1 MANREL
7 LNKHLLSWIKYFI
20 CLLISFLSTSV
31 YAKEIIVLTVNGV
44 INPPHAEYTI
54 KGIQKAHEQNAE
66 AVIIQL
72 DTPGGL
78 DTSMRSI
85 IKEMLNSQIPI
96 VVYVSPKGA
105 RAASAGAFITL
116 AAHIAAMAPG
126 TNIGAAHPVA
136 MGGEK
141 MDKTMAEKIT
151 NDAVAYIKSIAK
163 QRGRNIEWA
172 EQAVRKS
179 ISSTETE
186 ALKLKVIDLIADDLN
201 SLMKDI
207 NGMKVKTARGE
218 VTLNTKTAKINKI
231 EMNFRE
237 KLLNFISDPNIAYI
251 LLMIGIYG
259 IIFELS
265 NPGAILPGVIG
276 AISLILAFYSL
287 QTLPINYAAAGLILL
302 GVILFILE
310 LKFTSHGLLTLGGV
324 ICFIL
329 GSIMLFDTA
338 NPLFKLS
345 LSVIIPVTL
354 VTALFFGVLLRLAY
368 KAHKRK
374 PVTGVEELI
383 GLKGIA
389 KTDIDRHRGMVM
401 VHGELWQAVS
411 DEEIKK
417 DEEIIVEEVKG
428 LTLKVRRA
436 N

>member
-1 MANREL
+1 MKKL
-7 LNKHLLSWIKYFI
+7 LFFLIILS
-20 CLLISFLSTSV
+20 ISVFPVKTF
-31 YAKEIIVLTVNGV
+31 AKDIIVLTVNGV
-44 INPPHAEYTI
+44 INPPHAEYII
-54 KGIQKAHEQNAE
+54 KGIKKAHEINAE

-85 IKEMLNSQIPI
+85 IKEMLNSQIPV

-126 TNIGAAHPVA
+126 TNIGAAHPVTV
-136 MGGEK
+136 GEK
-141 MDKTMAEKIT
+141 MDKTMAEKVT

-163 QRGRNIEWA
+163 QKGRNVEWA

-179 ISSTETE
+179 ISSPETE
-186 ALKLKVIDLIADDLN
+186 ALKVGIIDLIAEDLQ
-201 SLMKDI
+201 SLVKEI
-207 NGMKVKTARGE
+207 NGKKVKTIVGE
-218 VTLNTKTAKINKI
+218 KIINTKEAKIYEIK
-231 EMNFRE
+231 MNFRE
-237 KLLNFISDPNIAYI
+237 RLLNFISDPNIAYI

-265 NPGAILPGVIG
+265 NPGAIFPGVIG

-287 QTLPINYAAAGLILL
+287 QALPINYAAAGLILL

-310 LKFTSHGLLTLGGV
+310 LKITSHGLLTLGGI

-329 GSIMLFDTA
+329 GSLMLFDTA

-354 VTALFFGVLLRLAY
+354 VTALFFGILLRLAY
-368 KAHKRK
+368 KAYKRK

-389 KTDIDRHRGMVM
+389 KTDIDSRKGMVM

-411 DEEIKK
+411 DEKINK
-417 DEEIIVEEVKG
+417 DEEIIVEEIKG
-428 LTLKVRRA
+428 LTLKVRKA
-436 N
+436 E

>member
-1 MANREL
+1 MAKKVL
-7 LNKHLLSWIKYFI
+7 LDKIVLVLVNTLIFLLFVFFS
-20 CLLISFLSTSV
+20 ISA
-31 YAKEIIVLTVNGV
+31 YAKEIIVLTIDGV
-44 INPPHAEYTI
+44 INPPHAEYTV
-54 KGIQKAHEQNAE
+54 KGIKKAHEQNAE

-78 DTSMRSI
+78 DTSMRI
-85 IKEMLNSQIPI
+85 IVKEILNSQIPI
-96 VVYVSPKGA
+96 IVYVSPKGA

-116 AAHIAAMAPG
+116 AAHVAAMAPG

-136 MGGEK
+136 LGEK
-141 MDKTMAEKIT
+141 MDKKMAEKIT

-172 EQAVRKS
+172 ENAVRKS

-186 ALKLKVIDLIADDLN
+186 ALKLKVIDLIADNLETLIKDLH
-201 SLMKDI
+201 
-207 NGMKVKTARGE
+207 GMKVKTLRGE

-237 KLLNFISDPNIAYI
+237 KFLNFISDPNIAYI

-287 QTLPINYAAAGLILL
+287 QTLPLNYAAVGLILL

-310 LKFTSHGLLTLGGV
+310 LKFTSYGLLTLGGIV
-324 ICFIL
+324 CFIL

-345 LSVIIPVTL
+345 LSVIIPVTI

-383 GLKGIA
+383 GLQGVA
-389 KTDIDRHRGMVM
+389 KTDIDSQRGMVM

-417 DEEIIVEEVKG
+417 DEEIIVEEVRG
-428 LTLKVRRA
+428 LTLKVRRK

>member
-1 MANREL
+1 MKKLACFL
-7 LNKHLLSWIKYFI
+7 VFCFLI
-20 CLLISFLSTSV
+20 CFQTSV
-31 YAKEIIVLTVNGV
+31 QAKEIIVLTVNGV
-44 INPPHAEYTI
+44 INPPQSEYVT
-54 KGIQKAHEQNAE
+54 KGIKKAHEKETE

-85 IKEMLNSQIPI
+85 VKEMMNSQIPV

-116 AAHIAAMAPG
+116 AAHIAAMSPG

-136 MGGEK
+136 IGEK

-163 QRGRNIEWA
+163 ERGRNTNWA

-186 ALKLKVIDLIADDLN
+186 ALKLKVIDLIAEDLN
-201 SLMKDI
+201 SLIKQI
-207 NGMKVKTARGE
+207 NGMKVKTLKGE
-218 VTLNTKTAKINKI
+218 ITLNTKTAKVNRID
-231 EMNFRE
+231 MNFRE
-237 KLLNFISDPNIAYI
+237 KLLKFISDPNIAYI

-302 GVILFILE
+302 GVLLFILE
-310 LKFTSHGLLTLGGV
+310 LKFPSHGLLTLGGI
-324 ICFIL
+324 ICFML

-345 LSVIIPVTL
+345 LSVIIPVTA
-354 VTALFFGVLLRLAY
+354 VTALFFGVMLRLVY

-383 GLKGIA
+383 GLKGVA
-389 KTDIDRHRGMVM
+389 KTDINSYSGMVM
-401 VHGELWQAVS
+401 VHGELWQAIS
-411 DEEIKK
+411 DENIKK
-417 DEEIIVEEVKG
+417 DEEVVVEEVRG
-428 LTLKVRRA
+428 LTLKVRKLS
-436 N
+436 

>member
-1 MANREL
+1 MKKL
-7 LNKHLLSWIKYFI
+7 LFF
-20 CLLISFLSTSV
+20 LIIFSISV
-31 YAKEIIVLTVNGV
+31 FPVKTFAKDIIVLTVNGV
-44 INPPHAEYTI
+44 INPPHAEYII
-54 KGIQKAHEQNAE
+54 KGIKKAHEINAE

-85 IKEMLNSQIPI
+85 IKEMLNSQIPV

-126 TNIGAAHPVA
+126 TNIGAAHPVTV
-136 MGGEK
+136 GEK
-141 MDKTMAEKIT
+141 MDKTMAEKVT

-163 QRGRNIEWA
+163 QKGRNVEWA

-179 ISSTETE
+179 ISSPETE
-186 ALKLKVIDLIADDLN
+186 ALKVGIIDLIAEDLQ
-201 SLMKDI
+201 SLVKEI
-207 NGMKVKTARGE
+207 NGKKVKTIAGE
-218 VTLNTKTAKINKI
+218 KIINTKEAKIYEIK
-231 EMNFRE
+231 MNFRE

-265 NPGAILPGVIG
+265 NPGAIFPGVIG

-287 QTLPINYAAAGLILL
+287 QALPINYAAAGLILL

-310 LKFTSHGLLTLGGV
+310 LKITSHGLLTLGGI

-329 GSIMLFDTA
+329 GSLMLFDTA

-354 VTALFFGVLLRLAY
+354 VTALFFGILLRLAY
-368 KAHKRK
+368 KAYKRK

-389 KTDIDRHRGMVM
+389 KTDIDSRKGMVM

-411 DEEIKK
+411 DEKINK
-417 DEEIIVEEVKG
+417 DEEVIVEEIMG
-428 LTLKVRRA
+428 LTLKVRKA
-436 N
+436 E

>member
-1 MANREL
+1 MVKN
-7 LNKHLLSWIKYFI
+7 F
-20 CLLISFLSTSV
+20 LIFVLVFTFYVSCAH
-31 YAKEIIVLTVNGV
+31 AKEIIVLTVNGV

-54 KGIQKAHEQNAE
+54 KGIKKAHEDNAE
-66 AVIIQL
+66 AVIIEL

-78 DTSMRSI
+78 DSSMRSI
-85 IKEMLNSQIPI
+85 VKEMLNSQIPI
-96 VVYVSPKGA
+96 IVYVSPKGA
-105 RAASAGAFITL
+105 RAASAGAFITI

-136 MGGEK
+136 IGEK
-141 MDKTMAEKIT
+141 MDKTMAEKMT

-163 QRGRNIEWA
+163 QRGRNTEWA

-186 ALKLKVIDLIADDLN
+186 ALKLRVIDLVADDLN
-201 SLMKDI
+201 SLIKKID
-207 NGMKVKTARGE
+207 GMKVKTVRGE
-218 VTLNTKTAKINKI
+218 VTLNTKSAKINKI

-237 KLLNFISDPNIAYI
+237 RLLNFISDPNIAYI

-265 NPGAILPGVIG
+265 NPGAILPGIIG

-310 LKFTSHGLLTLGGV
+310 LKMPSHGLLTLGGI

-345 LSVIIPVTL
+345 LSVIIPVSL
-354 VTALFFGVLLRLAY
+354 ITALFFGVLLRLAY

-383 GLKGIA
+383 GLSGIA
-389 KTDIDRHRGMVM
+389 KTDIDAHQGMIM
-401 VHGELWQAVS
+401 VHGELWQARS
-411 DEEIKK
+411 DEPIKK
-417 DEEIIVEEVKG
+417 DEEVVVEEVQG
-428 LTLKVRRA
+428 LTLKVRKKV
-436 N
+436 

>member
-1 MANREL
+1 MKE
-7 LNKHLLSWIKYFI
+7 KIKYFI
-20 CLLISFLSTSV
+20 LSLIMLSLCSSA
-31 YAKEIIVLTVNGV
+31 YAKDIIVLTVNGV

-54 KGIQKAHEQNAE
+54 KGIKMAHETNAE

-85 IKEMLNSQIPI
+85 VKEMLNSQIPI
-96 VVYVSPKGA
+96 IVYVSPKGA

-136 MGGEK
+136 VGEK
-141 MDKTMAEKIT
+141 MDKTMAEKVT

-163 QRGRNIEWA
+163 QRGRNTEWA
-172 EQAVRKS
+172 QEAVRKS

-186 ALKLKVIDLIADDLN
+186 ALKLKVIDLIADDLD
-201 SLMKDI
+201 SLIRDI
-207 NGMKVKTARGE
+207 HGMRVKTVRGE
-218 VTLNTKTAKINKI
+218 FVLNTKSAKINKI

-237 KLLNFISDPNIAYI
+237 RLLNFITDPNIAYI

-265 NPGAILPGVIG
+265 NPGSILPGVIG

-310 LKFTSHGLLTLGGV
+310 LKITSHGLLTLGGV

-389 KTDIDRHRGMVM
+389 KTDIDSHGGMVM
-401 VHGELWQAVS
+401 VHGELWQARSRV
-411 DEEIKK
+411 EIKK
-417 DEEIIVEEVKG
+417 DEEVIVEEVQG
-428 LTLKVRRA
+428 LTLIVRKA
-436 N
+436 S

>member
-1 MANREL
+1 MNL
-7 LNKHLLSWIKYFI
+7 FFLI
-20 CLLISFLSTSV
+20 LLILIFSFKFA
-31 YAKEIIVLTVNGV
+31 YAKDIVVLTVNGV
-44 INPPHAEYTI
+44 INPPHAEYVT
-54 KGIQKAHEQNAE
+54 KGIKKAHEINAE

-85 IKEMLNSQIPI
+85 VKEIMNSQLPV

-116 AAHIAAMAPG
+116 AAHIAAMSPG

-136 MGGEK
+136 IGEK
-141 MDKTMAEKIT
+141 MDKKMAEKIT

-163 QRGRNIEWA
+163 ERGRNISWA

-179 ISSTETE
+179 ISSTESE
-186 ALKLKVIDLIADDLN
+186 ALKLGVIDLIAEDLD
-201 SLMKDI
+201 SLIKQI
-207 NGMKVKTARGE
+207 NGKKVKTVKGE
-218 VTLNTKTAKINKI
+218 ITLNTKAAKINRVD
-231 EMNFRE
+231 MNFRE
-237 KLLNFISDPNIAYI
+237 KFLNFISDPNIAYI

-265 NPGAILPGVIG
+265 NPGAIFPGVIG

-310 LKFTSHGLLTLGGV
+310 LKFPSHGLLTLGGI
-324 ICFIL
+324 ICFAL
-329 GSIMLFDTA
+329 GSLMLFDTA

-345 LSVIIPVTL
+345 LSVIIPVTI

-383 GLKGIA
+383 GLKGVA
-389 KTDIDRHRGMVM
+389 KTDINSQNGMVM
-401 VHGELWQAVS
+401 VHGELWQAIS

-417 DEEIIVEEVKG
+417 DEEVVVEEVIG
-428 LTLKVRRA
+428 LTLKVRKLS
-436 N
+436 

>member
-1 MANREL
+1 MIE
-7 LNKHLLSWIKYFI
+7 KIKYAIFP
-20 CLLISFLSTSV
+20 LLILLLFSSAH
-31 YAKEIIVLTVNGV
+31 AKEIIVLTVNGV

-54 KGIQKAHEQNAE
+54 KGIKKAHETKAE

-85 IKEMLNSQIPI
+85 VKEMLNSQIPI

-136 MGGEK
+136 IGEK
-141 MDKTMAEKIT
+141 MDKTMAEKVT

-186 ALKLKVIDLIADDLN
+186 ALKLKVIDLIADDLD
-201 SLMKDI
+201 SLIKEI
-207 NGMKVKTARGE
+207 NGMKVKTVYGE

-237 KLLNFISDPNIAYI
+237 RLLNFISDPNIAYI

-345 LSVIIPVTL
+345 LSVIIPVTA
-354 VTALFFGVLLRLAY
+354 VTAMFFGILLRLAY

-383 GLKGIA
+383 GMKGIA
-389 KTDIDRHRGMVM
+389 KTDIDRQRGMVM
-401 VHGELWQAVS
+401 VHGELWQAIS
-411 DEEIKK
+411 DHEIKK
-417 DEEIIVEEVKG
+417 DEEIIVEEVIG
-428 LTLKVRRA
+428 LTLKVRKA
-436 N
+436 E

>member
-1 MANREL
+1 MRD
-7 LNKHLLSWIKYFI
+7 KIKYFI
-20 CLLISFLSTSV
+20 FSLIMLLFCNSAH
-31 YAKEIIVLTVNGV
+31 AKQIIVLTVNGV
-44 INPPHAEYTI
+44 INPPHAEYAI
-54 KGIQKAHEQNAE
+54 KGIKMAHEKNAE

-85 IKEMLNSQIPI
+85 VKEMLNSQIPI

-116 AAHIAAMAPG
+116 ASHIAAMAPG

-136 MGGEK
+136 IGEK

-186 ALKLKVIDLIADDLN
+186 ALKLKVIDLIADDLD
-201 SLMKDI
+201 SLIKDI

-218 VTLNTKTAKINKI
+218 VVLNTKSARVNRM

-237 KLLNFISDPNIAYI
+237 RLLNFISDPNIAYI

-265 NPGAILPGVIG
+265 NPGSILPGVIG

-310 LKFTSHGLLTLGGV
+310 LKIASHGLLTLGGV

-383 GLKGIA
+383 GLRGVA
-389 KTDIDRHRGMVM
+389 KTDINSHRGLVM
-401 VHGELWQAVS
+401 VHGELWQARS
-411 DEEIKK
+411 LEEIKK
-417 DEEIIVEEVKG
+417 DEEVIVEEVQG
-428 LTLKVRRA
+428 LTLKVRKA
-436 N
+436 S

>member
-1 MANREL
+1 MKKL
-7 LNKHLLSWIKYFI
+7 LFFLIF
-20 CLLISFLSTSV
+20 CLLFCFQSNAHV
-31 YAKEIIVLTVNGV
+31 KEIVILTVNGV
-44 INPPHAEYTI
+44 INPPHSEYVI
-54 KGIQKAHEQNAE
+54 KGIKKAHEMNAE

-85 IKEMLNSQIPI
+85 VKEILNSQVPVI
-96 VVYVSPKGA
+96 VYVSPKGA

-136 MGGEK
+136 IGEK

-163 QRGRNIEWA
+163 ERGRNISWA

-186 ALKLKVIDLIADDLN
+186 ALKQKVIDFISEDMDSLI
-201 SLMKDI
+201 KQI
-207 NGMKVKTARGE
+207 NGVKVKTMKGE
-218 VTLNTKTAKINKI
+218 ITLNTKAAKINRI
-231 EMNFRE
+231 DMNFRE
-237 KLLNFISDPNIAYI
+237 KLLKFISDPNIAYI

-310 LKFTSHGLLTLGGV
+310 LKFPSHGLLTFGGV
-324 ICFIL
+324 ACFIL

-345 LSVIIPVTL
+345 LSVIIPVTI
-354 VTALFFGVLLRLAY
+354 VTALFFGVMLRLAW

-374 PVTGVEELI
+374 PVTGTEELV

-389 KTDIDRHRGMVM
+389 KTDINSHFGLVM
-401 VHGELWQAVS
+401 VHGELWKAVA
-411 DEEIKK
+411 DEKIKK
-417 DEEIIVEEVKG
+417 DEEIVVEEVRG
-428 LTLKVRRA
+428 LTLKVRKA
-436 N
+436 S

>member
-1 MANREL
+1 MGNRNL
-7 LNKHLLSWIKYFI
+7 LNKNVLALMII
-20 CLLISFLSTSV
+20 CLLILLSPISL
-31 YAKEIIVLTVNGV
+31 YAKEVIVLTINGI

-54 KGIQKAHEQNAE
+54 KGIQKAHEHNAE

-85 IKEMLNSQIPI
+85 VKEILNSQVPI

-136 MGGEK
+136 IGEK

-163 QRGRNIEWA
+163 QRERNIEWA
-172 EQAVRKS
+172 EKAVRKS

-201 SLMKDI
+201 SLLKDI
-207 NGMKVKTARGE
+207 NGMKIKTVKGE
-218 VTLNTKTAKINKI
+218 VTLNTKSAKINKI

-237 KLLNFISDPNIAYI
+237 RFLNFISDPNIAYI

-276 AISLILAFYSL
+276 AISLLLAFYSL

-310 LKFTSHGLLTLGGV
+310 LKFASYGLLTLGGV

-354 VTALFFGVLLRLAY
+354 VTVLFFVILLRLAY
-368 KAHKRK
+368 KAYKRK

-383 GLKGIA
+383 GLRGVA
-389 KTDIDRHRGMVM
+389 KTDIDRQKGMVM

>member
-1 MANREL
+1 MKKL
-7 LNKHLLSWIKYFI
+7 LFFLIILS
-20 CLLISFLSTSV
+20 ISVFP
-31 YAKEIIVLTVNGV
+31 AKTFAKDIIVLTVNGV
-44 INPPHAEYTI
+44 INPPHAEYII
-54 KGIQKAHEQNAE
+54 KGIKKSHEINAE

-85 IKEMLNSQIPI
+85 IKEMLNSQIPV

-126 TNIGAAHPVA
+126 TNIGAAHPVTV
-136 MGGEK
+136 GEK
-141 MDKTMAEKIT
+141 MDKTMAEKVT

-163 QRGRNIEWA
+163 QKGRNVEWA
-172 EQAVRKS
+172 EKAVRKS
-179 ISSTETE
+179 ISSPETE
-186 ALKLKVIDLIADDLN
+186 ALKVGIIDLIAEDLQ
-201 SLMKDI
+201 SLVKEI
-207 NGMKVKTARGE
+207 NGKKVKTIAGE
-218 VTLNTKTAKINKI
+218 KIINTKEAKIYEIK
-231 EMNFRE
+231 MNFRE
-237 KLLNFISDPNIAYI
+237 RLLNFISDPNIAYI

-265 NPGAILPGVIG
+265 NPGAIFPGVIG
-276 AISLILAFYSL
+276 VISLILAFYSL
-287 QTLPINYAAAGLILL
+287 QALPINYAAAGLILL

-310 LKFTSHGLLTLGGV
+310 LKITSHGLLTLGGI

-329 GSIMLFDTA
+329 GSLMLFDTA

-354 VTALFFGVLLRLAY
+354 VTALFFGILLRLAY
-368 KAHKRK
+368 KAYKRK

-389 KTDIDRHRGMVM
+389 KTDIDSRKGMVM

-411 DEEIKK
+411 DEKINK
-417 DEEIIVEEVKG
+417 DEEVIVEEIMG
-428 LTLKVRRA
+428 LTLKVRKA
-436 N
+436 E

>member
-1 MANREL
+1 MKN
-7 LNKHLLSWIKYFI
+7 LSCFLVF
-20 CLLISFLSTSV
+20 CLLVCFQALAD
-31 YAKEIIVLTVNGV
+31 AKEIIVLTVNGI
-44 INPPHAEYTI
+44 INPPHSEYVT
-54 KGIQKAHEQNAE
+54 KGIKKAHEMKAE
-66 AVIIQL
+66 AVVIQL

-85 IKEMLNSQIPI
+85 VKEMMNSQIP
-96 VVYVSPKGA
+96 VVAYVSPKGA

-116 AAHIAAMAPG
+116 AAHVAAMSPG

-136 MGGEK
+136 IGEK
-141 MDKTMAEKIT
+141 MDKTIAEKIT

-163 QRGRNIEWA
+163 QRGRNISWA

-186 ALKLKVIDLIADDLN
+186 ALKLGVIDLIAEDLD
-201 SLMKDI
+201 SLIKQM
-207 NGMKVKTARGE
+207 NGIKVKTAKGE
-218 VTLNTKTAKINKI
+218 VTLNTKTAKLNKI
-231 EMNFRE
+231 DMNFRE
-237 KLLNFISDPNIAYI
+237 RLLNFISDPNIAYI

-302 GVILFILE
+302 GILLFILE
-310 LKFTSHGLLTLGGV
+310 LKFPSHGLLTLGGI

-329 GSIMLFDTA
+329 GSIMLFDIA

-345 LSVIIPVTL
+345 LSVIIPVTV
-354 VTALFFGVLLRLAY
+354 VTALFFGVMLRLAY

-374 PVTGVEELI
+374 PVTGIEELI
-383 GLKGIA
+383 GFKGVA
-389 KTDIDRHRGMVM
+389 KTDINSRSGMVIL
-401 VHGELWQAVS
+401 HGELWQAVS

-417 DEEIIVEEVKG
+417 DEEVIVEEVIG
-428 LTLKVRRA
+428 LTLKVRKLS
-436 N
+436 

>member
-1 MANREL
+1 M
-7 LNKHLLSWIKYFI
+7 KKPI
-20 CLLISFLSTSV
+20 LILIFFMFLILPLVPLTVS
-31 YAKEIIVLTVNGV
+31 AKEILVLTVDGV
-44 INPPHAEYTI
+44 INPPHSEYVI
-54 KGIQKAHEQNAE
+54 KGIKKAHEIKAE
-66 AVIIQL
+66 VIIIKL

-78 DTSMRSI
+78 DTSMREMV
-85 IKEMLNSQIPI
+85 KEILNSHVPV

-116 AAHIAAMAPG
+116 AAHVAAMAPG

-141 MDKTMAEKIT
+141 MDKTMAEKVT
-151 NDAVAYIKSIAK
+151 NDAVAYIKSIAQ
-163 QRGRNIEWA
+163 QRGRNVEWA

-186 ALKLKVIDLIADDLN
+186 AFKQRVIDIIAEDLN
-201 SLMKDI
+201 SLIKELD
-207 NGMKVKTARGE
+207 GRKVKTVLGE
-218 VTLNTKTAKINKI
+218 KTINSKNAKVTELQ
-231 EMNFRE
+231 MNFRE
-237 KLLNFISDPNIAYI
+237 RLLNFLSNPNIAYI

-265 NPGAILPGVIG
+265 NPGAIFPGVIG

-302 GVILFILE
+302 GIILFILE
-310 LKFTSHGLLTLGGV
+310 LKFTSYGLLTLGGI
-324 ICFIL
+324 ICFVL
-329 GSIMLFDTA
+329 GSIMLFDTE

-345 LSVIIPVTL
+345 ISVIIPVTI
-354 VTALFFGVLLRLAY
+354 VTALFFALLLRLAY
-368 KAHKRK
+368 KAYKRK

-389 KTDIDRHRGMVM
+389 KTDIDKHKGMVM
-401 VHGELWQAVS
+401 VHGELWQAIS

-417 DEEIIVEEVKG
+417 DQEIIVEQVQG
-428 LTLKVRRA
+428 LTLKVRKA
-436 N
+436 D

>member
-1 MANREL
+1 MKKL
-7 LNKHLLSWIKYFI
+7 LF
-20 CLLISFLSTSV
+20 LLIIFSISIFPVKTF
-31 YAKEIIVLTVNGV
+31 AKNIIVLTVNGV
-44 INPPHAEYTI
+44 INPPHAEYII
-54 KGIQKAHEQNAE
+54 KGIKKAHEINSE
-66 AVIIQL
+66 AIIIQL

-85 IKEMLNSQIPI
+85 IKEMLNSQIPVI
-96 VVYVSPKGA
+96 VYVSPKGA

-116 AAHIAAMAPG
+116 SAHIAVMAPG
-126 TNIGAAHPVA
+126 TNIGAAHPVTV
-136 MGGEK
+136 GEK
-141 MDKTMAEKIT
+141 MDKTMAEKVT

-163 QRGRNIEWA
+163 QKGRNVEWA

-179 ISSTETE
+179 ISSPETE
-186 ALKLKVIDLIADDLN
+186 ALKVGIIDLIAEDLQ
-201 SLMKDI
+201 SLVKEI
-207 NGMKVKTARGE
+207 NGKKVKTIVGE
-218 VTLNTKTAKINKI
+218 KIINTKEAKIYEIK
-231 EMNFRE
+231 MNFRE
-237 KLLNFISDPNIAYI
+237 RLLNFISDPNIAYI

-265 NPGAILPGVIG
+265 NPGAIFPGVIG

-287 QTLPINYAAAGLILL
+287 QALPINYAAAGLLLL

-310 LKFTSHGLLTLGGV
+310 LKITSHGLLTLGGI

-329 GSIMLFDTA
+329 GSLMLFDTA

-354 VTALFFGVLLRLAY
+354 VTALFFGILLRLAY
-368 KAHKRK
+368 KAYKRK

-389 KTDIDRHRGMVM
+389 KTDIDSRKGMVM

-411 DEEIKK
+411 DEKINK
-417 DEEIIVEEVKG
+417 DEEVIVEEVMG
-428 LTLKVRRA
+428 LTLKVRKA
-436 N
+436 E

>member
-1 MANREL
+1 MKE
-7 LNKHLLSWIKYFI
+7 KIKYVILF
-20 CLLISFLSTSV
+20 LLMFSFATSA

-54 KGIQKAHEQNAE
+54 KGIKKAHENNAE

-85 IKEMLNSQIPI
+85 VKEMLNSQIPI
-96 VVYVSPKGA
+96 IVYVAPKGA

-116 AAHIAAMAPG
+116 ASHIAAMAPG

-136 MGGEK
+136 IGEK

-163 QRGRNIEWA
+163 QRGRNTEWA
-172 EQAVRKS
+172 ENAVRKS

-186 ALKLKVIDLIADDLN
+186 ALKLKVIDLIAEDIDGL
-201 SLMKDI
+201 LRDI
-207 NGMKVKTARGE
+207 NGMKVKTVRGE
-218 VTLNTKTAKINKI
+218 ITLNTKSAKINKI
-231 EMNFRE
+231 DMNFRE
-237 KLLNFISDPNIAYI
+237 RLLNFISDPNIAYI

-265 NPGAILPGVIG
+265 NPGSILPGVIG

-310 LKFTSHGLLTLGGV
+310 LKIPSHGLLTLGGV

-345 LSVIIPVTL
+345 LSVIVPVTI

-383 GLKGIA
+383 GLEGVA
-389 KTDIDRHRGMVM
+389 KTDINSSSGMVM
-401 VHGELWQAVS
+401 VHGELWQARS

-417 DEEIIVEEVKG
+417 DEEIVVEEVKG
-428 LTLKVRRA
+428 LTLKVRRK